1 MEIWEIILLFGV
13 PSAITGFGVWLIKR
27 KIEKNE
33 KRYNEKENNLEDL
46 VLMMLQTTRANA
58 VGITAVAKA
67 IQRIP
72 DAHCNGDMTKALEY
86 MKTIQEKEKD
96 FLMDKGV
103 KHIFE

>member
-1 MEIWEIILLFGV
+1 MFGV
-13 PSAITGFGVWLIKR
+13 PSAITGFGIWLIKR
-27 KIEKNE
+27 KLEKNE
-33 KRYNEKENNLEDL
+33 RQYNEKESNLQDL

>member
-1 MEIWEIILLFGV
+1 MEFLEIILMFGV
-13 PSAITGFGVWLIKR
+13 PSAITGFGIWLIKR

-33 KRYNEKENNLEDL
+33 QQYNEKENNLQDL

-72 DAHCNGDMTKALEY
+72 DAHCNGDLTKALEY
-86 MKTIQEKEKD
+86 MKAVQEKEKD

>member
-1 MEIWEIILLFGV
+1 MEIWEIILVFGM

>member
-13 PSAITGFGVWLIKR
+13 PSAITGLGVWLIKR

-33 KRYNEKENNLEDL
+33 RQYNEKESNLQDL

-86 MKTIQEKEKD
+86 MKAVQEKEKD

>member
-1 MEIWEIILLFGV
+1 MEILEIILMFGV
-13 PSAITGFGVWLIKR
+13 PSAITGFGIWLIKH
-27 KIEKNE
+27 KLEKNE
-33 KRYNEKENNLEDL
+33 QQYSEKESNLQDL

>member
-1 MEIWEIILLFGV
+1 MEILEIILMFGV
-13 PSAITGFGVWLIKR
+13 PTAITGFGIWLIKR

-33 KRYNEKENNLEDL
+33 KQQIEKENNLESL
-46 VLMMLQTTRANA
+46 ILMMLQTTRANTI
-58 VGITAVAKA
+58 GITAVAEA

-86 MKTIQEKEKD
+86 MKSIQEKEKD

>member
-1 MEIWEIILLFGV
+1 MEILEIILMFGI
-13 PSAITGFGVWLIKR
+13 PTAITGFGIWLIKR

-33 KRYNEKENNLEDL
+33 KQQIEKENNLESL
-46 VLMMLQTTRANA
+46 ILMMLQTTRANT
-58 VGITAVAKA
+58 VGITAVAEA

-72 DAHCNGDMTKALEY
+72 DAHCNGDMKKALEY
-86 MKTIQEKEKD
+86 MKSIQEKEKD

>member
-1 MEIWEIILLFGV
+1 MEIWEIILMFGV
-13 PSAITGFGVWLIKR
+13 PSAITGFGIWLIKR

-86 MKTIQEKEKD
+86 MKTVQEKEKD

>member
-1 MEIWEIILLFGV
+1 MEIWEIILMFGI
-13 PSAITGFGVWLIKR
+13 PSAITGFGIWLIKR

-86 MKTIQEKEKD
+86 MKTVQEKEKD

>member
-1 MEIWEIILLFGV
+1 MEILEIILMFSV
-13 PSAITGFGVWLIKR
+13 PSAITGFGIWLIKR

-33 KRYNEKENNLEDL
+33 RQYNEKQNNLQDL

>member
-1 MEIWEIILLFGV
+1 MEILEIILMFGI
-13 PSAITGFGVWLIKR
+13 PTAITGFGIWLIKR

-33 KRYNEKENNLEDL
+33 RQSTEKANNLQDL

-86 MKTIQEKEKD
+86 MKAIQEKEKD

>member
-1 MEIWEIILLFGV
+1 MEIWEIILMFGV
-13 PSAITGFGVWLIKR
+13 PSAITGFGIWLIKR
-27 KIEKNE
+27 KLEKNE
-33 KRYNEKENNLEDL
+33 RQYNEKESNLQDL

>member
-1 MEIWEIILLFGV
+1 MEIWEIILMFGV

>member
-1 MEIWEIILLFGV
+1 MFGV

-33 KRYNEKENNLEDL
+33 RQYNEKESNLQDL

>member
-1 MEIWEIILLFGV
+1 MEILEIILVFGV
-13 PSAITGFGVWLIKR
+13 PSAITGFGIWLIKR
-27 KIEKNE
+27 KLEKNE
-33 KRYNEKENNLEDL
+33 RQYNEKESNLQDL

-86 MKTIQEKEKD
+86 MRTIQEKEKD

>member
-1 MEIWEIILLFGV
+1 MEIWEIILMFGV
-13 PSAITGFGVWLIKR
+13 PSAITGFGIWLLKR

-33 KRYNEKENNLEDL
+33 KQRTEKENNLQDL

>member
-1 MEIWEIILLFGV
+1 MEILEIILMFGV
-13 PSAITGFGVWLIKR
+13 PTTITGFGIWLLKR

-33 KRYNEKENNLEDL
+33 KERTEKENNLQDL
-46 VLMMLQTTRANA
+46 VLMMIQTTRANT
-58 VGITAVAKA
+58 VGITAVAEA

-96 FLMDKGV
+96 FLMDKGI

>member
-1 MEIWEIILLFGV
+1 MEIWEIILMFGI
-13 PSAITGFGVWLIKR
+13 PSAITGFGIWLIKR

-86 MKTIQEKEKD
+86 MKAVQEKEKD

>member
-1 MEIWEIILLFGV
+1 MEILEIILMFGV
-13 PSAITGFGVWLIKR
+13 PSAITGFGIWLIKR
-27 KIEKNE
+27 KLEKNE
-33 KRYNEKENNLEDL
+33 RQYSEKESNLQDL
-46 VLMMLQTTRANA
+46 VLMMLQTTMANA

-86 MKTIQEKEKD
+86 MKAIQEKEKD

>member
-1 MEIWEIILLFGV
+1 MEILEIILMFGV
-13 PSAITGFGVWLIKR
+13 PSAITGFGIWLIKR
-27 KIEKNE
+27 KLEKNE
-33 KRYNEKENNLEDL
+33 RQYNEKESNLQDL

-86 MKTIQEKEKD
+86 MKAIQEKEKD

>member
-1 MEIWEIILLFGV
+1 MEIWEIVLMFGV

-33 KRYNEKENNLEDL
+33 KQRTEKENNLQDL

-86 MKTIQEKEKD
+86 MKTVQEKEKD

>member
-13 PSAITGFGVWLIKR
+13 PSAITTFGVWLIKR

-86 MKTIQEKEKD
+86 MKTVQEKEKD

>member
-1 MEIWEIILLFGV
+1 MEILEIILMFGV
-13 PSAITGFGVWLIKR
+13 PTAITGFGIWLIKR

-33 KRYNEKENNLEDL
+33 KQQIEKENNLESL
-46 VLMMLQTTRANA
+46 ILMMLQTTRANTI
-58 VGITAVAKA
+58 GITAVAEA

>member
-1 MEIWEIILLFGV
+1 MEIWEIILMFGI
-13 PSAITGFGVWLIKR
+13 PSTITGFGIWLLKR

-33 KRYNEKENNLEDL
+33 KQRTEKENNLQDL

-86 MKTIQEKEKD
+86 MKTVQEKEKD

>member
-1 MEIWEIILLFGV
+1 MEIWEIILMFGI
-13 PSAITGFGVWLIKR
+13 PSTITGFGIWLLKR

-33 KRYNEKENNLEDL
+33 KQRTEKENNLQDL

-86 MKTIQEKEKD
+86 MKAIQEKEKD

>member
-1 MEIWEIILLFGV
+1 MEIWEIILVFGI
-13 PSAITGFGVWLIKR
+13 PSTITGFGIWLLKR

-33 KRYNEKENNLEDL
+33 RQYNEKENNLQDL

>member
-1 MEIWEIILLFGV
+1 MKILEIILMFGV
-13 PSAITGFGVWLIKR
+13 PSAITGFGIWLIKR
-27 KIEKNE
+27 KLEKNE
-33 KRYNEKENNLEDL
+33 RQYNEKESNLQDL

>member
-1 MEIWEIILLFGV
+1 MEILEIILMFGV
-13 PSAITGFGVWLIKR
+13 PSAITGLGIWLIKR
-27 KIEKNE
+27 KLEKNE
-33 KRYNEKENNLEDL
+33 RQYNEKESNLQDL

>member
-1 MEIWEIILLFGV
+1 MEVWEIVLMFGV
-13 PSAITGFGVWLIKR
+13 PTAITGFGVWLIKR
-27 KIEKNE
+27 KIERDE
-33 KRYNEKENNLEDL
+33 KQRIEKENNLQDL

-58 VGITAVAKA
+58 VGITAVAEA

-72 DAHCNGDMTKALEY
+72 DAHCNGDMKKALEY
-86 MKTIQEKEKD
+86 MKTIQQKEKD

>member
-1 MEIWEIILLFGV
+1 MEVWEIVLVFGV
-13 PSAITGFGVWLIKR
+13 PSAITGFGIWLIKR

-33 KRYNEKENNLEDL
+33 KQRIEKENNLQDL

-58 VGITAVAKA
+58 VGITAVAEA

-86 MKTIQEKEKD
+86 MKSIQQKEKD

>member
-1 MEIWEIILLFGV
+1 MEVWEIILMFGV

>member
-1 MEIWEIILLFGV
+1 MEVWEIILMFGV
-13 PSAITGFGVWLIKR
+13 PTAITGFGIWLIKR
-27 KIEKNE
+27 KIERNE
-33 KRYNEKENNLEDL
+33 KQRIEKENNLQDL

-58 VGITAVAKA
+58 VGITAVAEA

-86 MKTIQEKEKD
+86 MKSIQQKEKD

>member
-1 MEIWEIILLFGV
+1 MEILEIILMFGV
-13 PSAITGFGVWLIKR
+13 PSAITGFGIWLIKR

-33 KRYNEKENNLEDL
+33 KQQIEKENNLQDL

-103 KHIFE
+103 KQIFE

>member
-1 MEIWEIILLFGV
+1 MFGI
-13 PSAITGFGVWLIKR
+13 PSTITGFGIWLLKR

-33 KRYNEKENNLEDL
+33 KQRAEKENNLQDL

>member
-1 MEIWEIILLFGV
+1 MEIWEIILLFGI
-13 PSAITGFGVWLIKR
+13 PSTITGFGIWLLKR

-33 KRYNEKENNLEDL
+33 KQRTEKENNLQDL

-86 MKTIQEKEKD
+86 MKAIQEKEKD

>member
-1 MEIWEIILLFGV
+1 MEILEIILMFGV
-13 PSAITGFGVWLIKR
+13 PSAITGFGIWLIKR
-27 KIEKNE
+27 KLEKNE
-33 KRYNEKENNLEDL
+33 RQYNEKESNLQDL

>member
-1 MEIWEIILLFGV
+1 MEIWEIILMFGV

-33 KRYNEKENNLEDL
+33 RQYNEKQNNLQDL

-86 MKTIQEKEKD
+86 MKTVQEKEKD